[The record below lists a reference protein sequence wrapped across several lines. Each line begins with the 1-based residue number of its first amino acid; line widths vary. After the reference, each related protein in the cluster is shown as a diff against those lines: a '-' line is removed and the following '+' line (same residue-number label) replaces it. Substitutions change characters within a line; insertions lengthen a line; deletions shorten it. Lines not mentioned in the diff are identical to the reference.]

1 MCVDAGPQRQTL
13 AVLMICPRHR
23 KEKASGTNVSRGF
36 CSRADWIRTSDL
48 YTPSVARY
56 QTTLQPESSFYVDF
70 HFLTTRPEIQKRQT
84 PRSPDSLVSIPAKS
98 HSLTKKRQRPALDR
112 PPELA
117 PPTSDSGLYKKDS
130 LSIENRRESF
140 ASPLN
145 TKH

>member
-56 QTTLQPESSFYVDF
+56 QTTLQPVEIIITPEVYFLFVDCTTIGQTTLGHNFSESS
-70 HFLTTRPEIQKRQT
+70 EI
-84 PRSPDSLVSIPAKS
+84 
-98 HSLTKKRQRPALDR
+98 
-112 PPELA
+112 
-117 PPTSDSGLYKKDS
+117 
-130 LSIENRRESF
+130 
-140 ASPLN
+140 
-145 TKH
+145 